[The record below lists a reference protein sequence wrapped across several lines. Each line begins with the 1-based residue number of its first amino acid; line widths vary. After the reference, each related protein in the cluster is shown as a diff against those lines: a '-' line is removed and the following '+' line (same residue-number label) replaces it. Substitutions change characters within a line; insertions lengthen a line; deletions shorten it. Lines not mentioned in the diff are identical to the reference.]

1 MYNLYKMFSWYIMA
15 YVYTCCI
22 TKLNNFKTWEA
33 SAIVRPL
40 LTEVRHST
48 LKDRFLDLRVYA
60 LASARARA
68 RVSCLYGSWRELQ
81 WGCLSSALPA
91 LINGY
96 DDNPVLKT
104 APEKQRQW
112 ALTMAEEDDAR
123 IRILQS
129 LRGKICKFTLRD
141 QCCPSIAVGRR
152 VREVGT
158 GTSERRLLMIR
169 QP

>member
-1 MYNLYKMFSWYIMA
+1 MIYYGLCLHLLHNETQQLQNVRSFCHRQA
-15 YVYTCCI
+15 T
-22 TKLNNFKTWEA
+22 THRGEA
-33 SAIVRPL
+33 
-40 LTEVRHST
+40 
-48 LKDRFLDLRVYA
+48 LDSQRLIFG
-60 LASARARA
+60 LASVRTCLCARA